1 MLDASR
7 VWDEGI
13 IGGLHLKTSTKV
25 LITVLSLLLVGIII
39 FVIVYTSMK
48 PTDNS
53 YTYLIQEIEKTTE
66 DKDGNII
73 SDSPIGEIRLTNDTT
88 RTDYKGAKKVKYIV

>member
-48 PTDNS
+48 PTDKS

-73 SDSPIGEIRLTNDTT
+73 SDCPIGEIHLSNDTASIV
-88 RTDYKGAKKVKYIV
+88 YKGEKKVK